1 MLGLPQR
8 ETSFKEKHL
17 FQSRSS
23 FANETHLNYFRT
35 VRRRPWWCW
44 GPSERGPMSASP
56 ALGSCQV
63 MPVMLD
69 LKGHNKSKEVAVLLG
84 TCNKQCDY
92 GMRLLLPRSG
102 NLCLLPMC
110 LPIQHTPPSI
120 STPPTPVCRAHPAAR
135 TPLPQLPGSG
145 TRLWQW
151 GDAPSS
157 PNSFNWTIKMRIRN
171 LVPLQ
176 VPSSCCLRHV
186 HISARRCNRD
196 RHSQGGHGHESIE
209 GYPDCQHA
217 LAAHSKVC
225 ASAAWDFA
233 AHPGVPAVWVVQHCS
248 SELFPAAVWRYSSQ
262 EPNACRWLQQLS
274 QGRLTA
280 V

>member
-1 MLGLPQR
+1 MQVDIQGRKYSIQREKIGAGETHLGFTLILQKNKTWVLGLPQR

-102 NLCLLPMC
+102 NLCLLPVC
-110 LPIQHTPPSI
+110 LPIQHTPRPSPPHPHLSAELI
-120 STPPTPVCRAHPAAR
+120 LQPGPHCLSSQAVGPGCGSGGMLHPHQTLSTGPSKWESETWSPSRRQVLAVSGMC
-135 TPLPQLPGSG
+135 TPLP
-145 TRLWQW
+145 
-151 GDAPSS
+151 
-157 PNSFNWTIKMRIRN
+157 
-171 LVPLQ
+171 
-176 VPSSCCLRHV
+176 
-186 HISARRCNRD
+186 
-196 RHSQGGHGHESIE
+196 GGAIVT
-209 GYPDCQHA
+209 DTA
-217 LAAHSKVC
+217 KVVM
-225 ASAAWDFA
+225 AMKA
-233 AHPGVPAVWVVQHCS
+233 
-248 SELFPAAVWRYSSQ
+248 
-262 EPNACRWLQQLS
+262 
-274 QGRLTA
+274 
-280 V
+280 